1 MRSNFNFYNMKTIIL
16 ISCAAKKAKE
26 KSKAEDLYISP
37 LFKKSLAYAKTLTT
51 TDNIYILSAKH
62 HLLPLDKVIAPYDV
76 SLKKDITKEED
87 RLKWGEKVIEELK
100 KVADIEKDKFII
112 LAGKDYVKPIK
123 DRLVNVELPFDG
135 VRGNGEMLQRLN
147 KEEEKIWMAEQE
159 ILKRKLEDL
168 NKKVQGINITGETTE
183 TSVYIL
189 HELFNILKRFTF
201 PYKKRIGKKWIVPR
215 NGIYIFFEKG
225 ETITTPDGRILDRIV
240 RVGTHEKDNRL
251 FSRMDQHF
259 KQNIKASS
267 FRKYIGDA
275 LQNKAQQSLT
285 DIEKDIT
292 TYMTSNLSFVVF
304 EIKTESQRLFWE
316 EKLIA
321 TLSQAA
327 KKKIIE
333 LSKDWLGNY
342 SSNSKIQESGLW
354 QDQKLNHQELTLKE
368 LKQLLQNILFSF
380 VEDVN
385 HGIS

>member
-87 RLKWGEKVIEELK
+87 RVKWGEKVIEELK
-100 KVADIEKDKFII
+100 KVADIKKDKFII

-147 KEEEKIWMAEQE
+147 KEEEKIWIAEQK
-159 ILKRKLEDL
+159 ILRRKLEDL

-354 QDQKLNHQELTLKE
+354 QDQKLNHQELALKE

-385 HGIS
+385 HGN

>member
-1 MRSNFNFYNMKTIIL
+1 MKTIVL
-16 ISCAAKKAKE
+16 ISCAKE
-26 KSKAEDLYISP
+26 KKKVLGKVRAEDLYISP
-37 LFKKSLAYAKTLTT
+37 LFKKSLTYAKQLTT
-51 TDNIYILSAKH
+51 TKNIYILSDKYY
-62 HLLPLDKVIAPYDV
+62 LLSLDEEVEFYDV
-76 SLKKDITKEED
+76 LLKDKTD
-87 RLKWGEKVIEELK
+87 WGEKIVEQLREI
-100 KVADIEKDKFII
+100 ADLQKDRIII

-225 ETITTPDGRILDRIV
+225 ETIITPDRRILDRIV

-327 KKKIIE
+327 KKKIIG

-354 QDQKLNHQELTLKE
+354 QDQKLNHQELALKE